1 MSAGEQWTIRRRLQ
15 LGVITPVLAL
25 IAAGVLA
32 IASLRAL
39 RDSIGGTLR
48 TTSAVGER
56 LFEAHDATLRYVAL
70 AQAGLISPAAANL
83 ARADSL
89 SEAAD
94 SLRRLLVT
102 EGSLTTA
109 ERGALERIGAL
120 QGRIEVRLSVA
131 RAWQEGGRPFDAA
144 RVAQAATLDLDSLFA
159 ASAVISE
166 AQRTRALGVLRRTS
180 GLVNQRQVLL
190 AVLLALGLTV
200 SVLISRA
207 TWRAIVH
214 PLASLLRTAQR
225 LGEGDLRVD
234 PEAGGLDQ
242 EYLRLNQAFGLTV
255 GRLRTVLKEIQS
267 ESGDLHNI
275 AATLSAA
282 TDQTVASGSAISE
295 AMNEVA
301 TGASAQRA
309 DFEASREN
317 LNRMAKA
324 AEALGGTVAESEML
338 GREISGLASRTRE
351 GLSEALSSLS
361 QAETVVHSAGDWVHT
376 VEDAS
381 ERFGAFVDLITQ
393 IASQTNLL
401 ALNAAIEAARAGEQ
415 GRGFAVV
422 AEEVRKLATD
432 SERAAGQV
440 RKMVTEMRER
450 VRHTGQSFRTST
462 AQLGDVSAMSRRAS
476 ESMTAIEDAVHRVE
490 RVAERVG
497 EAAKLT
503 SDATAQLLTR
513 LSSASQHAESHAA
526 ATQQAAAAAEESAA
540 SLQEVAATGVHL
552 RESAE
557 KLQKLVAGFR
567 T

>member
-1 MSAGEQWTIRRRLQ
+1 MSREAWTIRRRLQ
-15 LGVITPVLAL
+15 LGVITPMLAL
-25 IAAGVLA
+25 LAAGILA
-32 IASLRAL
+32 IVSLRAL
-39 RDSIGGTLR
+39 RDNVGGTLR
-48 TTSAVGER
+48 STSAVGQR
-56 LFEAHDATLRYVAL
+56 LFEAHDATLRYVAM
-70 AQAGLISPAAANL
+70 AQAGLITPGAANL

-94 SLRRLLVT
+94 SLRRLLVS
-102 EGSLTTA
+102 EGSLTTR
-109 ERGALERIGAL
+109 EREALERIGTL

-131 RAWQEGGRPFDAA
+131 RAWQDGGRPADAA
-144 RVAQAATLDLDSLFA
+144 RVAQAATVDLDSLFA
-159 ASAVISE
+159 ASAVINE
-166 AQRTRALGVLRRTS
+166 AQLQRAAGVLGRTQR
-180 GLVNQRQVLL
+180 LVTQRQVLV
-190 AVLLALGLTV
+190 AALLVIGLLV
-200 SVLISRA
+200 STLISRA

-214 PLASLLRTAQR
+214 PLGGMLRTAQR

-234 PEAGGLDQ
+234 TPETGLDQ
-242 EYLRLNQAFGLTV
+242 EYLRLNEAFGQTV
-255 GRLRTVLKEIQS
+255 RRLRTVLKEIQS
-267 ESGDLHNI
+267 ESADLHNI

-317 LNRMAKA
+317 LDRMAKA
-324 AEALGGTVAESEML
+324 AEALGGTVAESEAL
-338 GREISGLASRTRE
+338 GREISGLASRSRE
-351 GLSEALSSLS
+351 GLSDALASLS
-361 QAETVVHSAGDWVHT
+361 QAETVVQAAGEWVHT
-376 VEDAS
+376 VEGAS
-381 ERFGAFVDLITQ
+381 NRFGAFVDLITQ

-422 AEEVRKLATD
+422 AEEVRKLAGD
-432 SERAAGQV
+432 SEKAASEV
-440 RKMVTEMRER
+440 RTMVTDMRER
-450 VRHTGQSFRTST
+450 VRATGQSFRTST

-476 ESMTAIEDAVHRVE
+476 DSMTAIEDAVHRVE

-503 SDATAQLLTR
+503 SEATAQLLSR

-540 SLQEVAATGVHL
+540 SLEEVAATGVHL

-557 KLQKLVAGFR
+557 KLQRLVAGFR

>member
-1 MSAGEQWTIRRRLQ
+1 MSAADKWTIRRRLQ
-15 LGVITPVLAL
+15 LGVLTPMLAL
-25 IAAGVLA
+25 LAAGILA
-32 IASLRAL
+32 IATLRAL
-39 RDSIGGTLR
+39 RDNVGGTLR
-48 TTSAVGER
+48 STSAVGER
-56 LFEAHDATLRYVAL
+56 LFQAHDATLRYVAM
-70 AQAGLISPAAANL
+70 AQAGLISPGAANL

-89 SEAAD
+89 SVAAD
-94 SLRRLLVT
+94 SLRRLLVG

-109 ERGALERIGAL
+109 EREALEHIGAL

-131 RAWQEGGRPFDAA
+131 RAWQEVGRPFDAA

-166 AQRTRALGVLRRTS
+166 AQQGRAASVLSRTS
-180 GLVNQRQVLL
+180 SQVNQRQLLL
-190 AVLLALGLTV
+190 AVLLVVGLTV
-200 SVLISRA
+200 SILISRA

-214 PLASLLRTAQR
+214 PLASMLRTAQR
-225 LGEGDLRVD
+225 LGEGDLRV
-234 PEAGGLDQ
+234 EAQGEQLDQ
-242 EYLRLNQAFGLTV
+242 EYLRLNEAFGLTLS
-255 GRLRTVLKEIQS
+255 RLRTVLKEIQS
-267 ESGDLHNI
+267 ESADLHNI
-275 AATLSAA
+275 AAALSSA
-282 TDQTVASGSAISE
+282 TDQTVASGTAISE

-309 DFEASREN
+309 DFEASRES
-317 LNRMAKA
+317 LNRMSKA

-351 GLSEALSSLS
+351 GLSEALASLS
-361 QAETVVHSAGDWVHT
+361 QAETVVQSAGDWVHT

-381 ERFGAFVDLITQ
+381 SRFSAFVDLISQ

-432 SERAAGQV
+432 SERAAGDV
-440 RKMVTEMRER
+440 RKMVTEMRDR
-450 VRHTGQSFRTST
+450 VRATGQSFRTST

-490 RVAERVG
+490 RVAQRVG
-497 EAAKLT
+497 EAAQLT
-503 SDATAQLLTR
+503 SEATAQLFTR

-526 ATQQAAAAAEESAA
+526 ATEQAAAAAEESAA

-552 RESAE
+552 RESAD